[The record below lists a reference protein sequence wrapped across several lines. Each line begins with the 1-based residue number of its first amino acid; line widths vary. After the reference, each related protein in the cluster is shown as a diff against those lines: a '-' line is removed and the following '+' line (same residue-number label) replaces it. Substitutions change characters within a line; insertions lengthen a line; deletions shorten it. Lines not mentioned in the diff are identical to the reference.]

1 MAICVMYTILEV
13 YAWVHYIAIGVPEPQ
28 TSGSKDN
35 SGVKGKRKL
44 SREDR
49 VEAVMASVVK
59 EVVNAQKESD
69 KLFLEVEEKRMK
81 FEAELKREERVFQLR
96 WISILFGGQGRGP
109 PTPNFTSS
117 PQFDQYGP
125 YQPFPTS
132 PYPPLHE
139 RQL

>member
-1 MAICVMYTILEV
+1 MLRYGHLCYVYTILEV

-28 TSGSKDN
+28 PSGSKDN
-35 SGVKGKRKL
+35 SGVKGKRKR

-69 KLFLEVEEKRMK
+69 KLFLEVEEKMMK

-96 WISILFGGQGRGP
+96 
-109 PTPNFTSS
+109 
-117 PQFDQYGP
+117 
-125 YQPFPTS
+125 
-132 PYPPLHE
+132 
-139 RQL
+139 

>member
-1 MAICVMYTILEV
+1 MPD
-13 YAWVHYIAIGVPEPQ
+13 HQP
-28 TSGSKDN
+28 SGSKDN
-35 SGVKGKRKL
+35 SGVKGKRKRT
-44 SREDR
+44 REDR

-59 EVVNAQKESD
+59 EVVNAQKKSD

-81 FEAELKREERVFQLR
+81 FEAEVKHEEREFQLR
-96 WISILFGGQGRGP
+96 WLSILFGGQGRCP

-117 PQFDQYGP
+117 PQYDEYGP
-125 YQPFPTS
+125 YQPLPTS